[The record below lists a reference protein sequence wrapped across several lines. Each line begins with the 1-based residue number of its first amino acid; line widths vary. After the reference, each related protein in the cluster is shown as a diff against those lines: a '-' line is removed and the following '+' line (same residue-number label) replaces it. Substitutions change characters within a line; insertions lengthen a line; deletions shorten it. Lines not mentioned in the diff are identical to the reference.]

1 MSEHRKWHQEND
13 ASKLFDTV
21 PEYIFPVD
29 KAAIQERINGIRPAQ
44 YAKTRNFLRG
54 AVTLLSPYISR
65 GVVQLPELKDMI
77 LQQYG
82 YRASEKLISELAWR
96 EFFQRV
102 WQAKDD
108 AILQDLRNEQSP
120 ITTHQIPA
128 AIINANTGINGIDQS
143 IQALYDSGYM
153 HNHARMYTA
162 MLTTNIA
169 QAHWLLPAKWMYF
182 HLLDGD
188 IASNHLSWQW
198 VAGSYSSKKYYA
210 NQENINK
217 HTGQTQRHSF
227 LDVDYSEFADMPVP
241 EILRTTSTPTLST
254 PLPTTV
260 VPTIEV
266 DLPTLVYNT
275 YNLDPNWHADK
286 AANRILLL
294 EPDHFIQYPISEKV
308 LNWIIALA
316 HAQVPGIQVF
326 SGNFQDLMALLPEQ
340 YPAQQVYYKE
350 LPTTRH
356 YKGVEESRSWM
367 FPQVQGYFNSFF
379 AYWKKCERFLR

>member
-1 MSEHRKWHQEND
+1 MNAHRKWHQDND
-13 ASKLFDTV
+13 AATLFDAA
-21 PEYIFPVD
+21 PDYIFPVD
-29 KAAIQERINGIRPAQ
+29 TSSIQERINHIRPAQ

-65 GVVQLPELKDMI
+65 GVIQLPELKDML

-96 EFFQRV
+96 EFFQRI
-102 WQAKDD
+102 WQAKGD

-120 ITTHQIPA
+120 ISTHQIPA
-128 AIINANTGINGIDQS
+128 AVINANTGITGIDQS
-143 IQALYDSGYM
+143 IQALYASGYM

-169 QAHWLLPAKWMYF
+169 EAYWRLPAQWMYY

-198 VAGSYSSKKYYA
+198 VAGSFSSKKYYA

-217 HTGQTQRHSF
+217 YTGHAQRNSF
-227 LDVDYSEFADMPVP
+227 LDVDYSAFADMPIP
-241 EILRTTSTPTLST
+241 EILQATAQPQLLT
-254 PLPTTV
+254 PLPSMKSPSIV
-260 VPTIEV
+260 A

-275 YNLDPNWHADK
+275 YHLDPNWHAGE

-294 EPDHFIQYPISEKV
+294 EPDHFAAYPISEKV
-308 LNWIIALA
+308 LNWIIQLA

-340 YPAQQVYYKE
+340 YPVQQVFYKE
-350 LPTTRH
+350 HPTTRH
-356 YKGVEESRSWM
+356 YKGVEESRSWL

>member
-1 MSEHRKWHQEND
+1 MNAHRKWHQDND
-13 ASKLFDTV
+13 AATLFDAA
-21 PEYIFPVD
+21 PDYIFPVD
-29 KAAIQERINGIRPAQ
+29 TSSIQERINHIRPAQ

-65 GVVQLPELKDMI
+65 GVIQLPELKDML

-96 EFFQRV
+96 EFFQRI
-102 WQAKDD
+102 WQAKGD

-120 ITTHQIPA
+120 ISTHQIPA
-128 AIINANTGINGIDQS
+128 AVINANTGITGIDQS
-143 IQALYDSGYM
+143 IQALYASGYM

-169 QAHWLLPAKWMYF
+169 EAYWRLPAQWMYY

-198 VAGSYSSKKYYA
+198 VAGSFSSKKYYA

-217 HTGQTQRHSF
+217 YTGHAQRNSF
-227 LDVDYSEFADMPVP
+227 LDVDYSAFADMPIP
-241 EILRTTSTPTLST
+241 EILQATAQPQLLT
-254 PLPTTV
+254 PLPSMKSPSIV
-260 VPTIEV
+260 A

-275 YNLDPNWHADK
+275 YHLDPNWYAGE

-294 EPDHFIQYPISEKV
+294 EPDHFAAYPISEKV
-308 LNWIIALA
+308 LNWIIQLA

-340 YPAQQVYYKE
+340 YPVQQVFYKE
-350 LPTTRH
+350 HPTTRH
-356 YKGVEESRSWM
+356 YKGVEESRSWL

>member
-1 MSEHRKWHQEND
+1 MNAHRKWHQDND
-13 ASKLFDTV
+13 AATLFDAA
-21 PEYIFPVD
+21 PDYIFPVD
-29 KAAIQERINGIRPAQ
+29 TSSIQERINHIRPAQ

-65 GVVQLPELKDMI
+65 GVIQLPELKDML

-96 EFFQRV
+96 EFFQRI
-102 WQAKDD
+102 WQAKGD

-120 ITTHQIPA
+120 ISTHQIPA
-128 AIINANTGINGIDQS
+128 AVINANTGITGIDQS
-143 IQALYDSGYM
+143 IQALYTSGYM

-169 QAHWLLPAKWMYF
+169 QAHWRLPAQWMYY

-198 VAGSYSSKKYYA
+198 VAGSFSSKKYYA

-217 HTGQTQRHSF
+217 YTGHGQRNSF
-227 LDVDYSEFADMPVP
+227 LDVDYSAFADMPIP
-241 EILRTTSTPTLST
+241 EILQATAQPQLLT
-254 PLPTTV
+254 PLPSMKSPSIV
-260 VPTIEV
+260 A

-275 YNLDPNWHADK
+275 YHLDPNWYAGE

-294 EPDHFIQYPISEKV
+294 EPDHFAAYPISEKV
-308 LNWIIALA
+308 LNWIIQLA

-340 YPAQQVYYKE
+340 YPVQQVFYKE
-350 LPTTRH
+350 HPTTRH
-356 YKGVEESRSWM
+356 YKGVEESRSWL

>member
-1 MSEHRKWHQEND
+1 MNAHRKWHQDND
-13 ASKLFDTV
+13 AATLFDAA
-21 PEYIFPVD
+21 PDYIFPVD
-29 KAAIQERINGIRPAQ
+29 TSSIQERINHIRPAQ

-65 GVVQLPELKDMI
+65 GVIQLPELKDML

-96 EFFQRV
+96 EFFQRI
-102 WQAKDD
+102 WQAKGD

-120 ITTHQIPA
+120 ISTHQIPA
-128 AIINANTGINGIDQS
+128 AVINANTGITGIDQS
-143 IQALYDSGYM
+143 IQALYTSGYM

-169 QAHWLLPAKWMYF
+169 QAHWRLPAQWMYY

-198 VAGSYSSKKYYA
+198 VAGSFSSKKYYA

-217 HTGQTQRHSF
+217 YTGHAQRNSF
-227 LDVDYSEFADMPVP
+227 LDVDYSAFVDMSIP
-241 EILRTTSTPTLST
+241 EILQATAQPQLLT
-254 PLPTTV
+254 PLPSMKSPSIV
-260 VPTIEV
+260 A

-275 YNLDPNWHADK
+275 YHLDPNWYAGE

-294 EPDHFIQYPISEKV
+294 EPDHFAAYPISEKV
-308 LNWIIALA
+308 LNWIIQLA

-340 YPAQQVYYKE
+340 YPVQQVFYKE
-350 LPTTRH
+350 HPTTRH
-356 YKGVEESRSWM
+356 YKGVEESRSWL